1 MESVIEQ
8 QRKLHEERER
18 VEDAIVK
25 EKALKKA
32 SVSNLVFLY
41 NLLKF

>member
-18 VEDAIVK
+18 VEDSIVR
-25 EKALKKA
+25 EMILKKSTVLVNTTIMNA
-32 SVSNLVFLY
+32 CSN
-41 NLLKF
+41 

>member
-1 MESVIEQ
+1 MESILEQ

-18 VEDAIVK
+18 VEDAVVK

-32 SVSNLVFLY
+32 SVRHQLFSQIML
-41 NLLKF
+41 